1 MCSLLKSAAG
11 TTGSALA
18 VDVLGC
24 PQCWTLTGTFSRVKT
39 ELPPPSFSRSTD
51 ITHHRPWRTGWT
63 CSLSFIWGGG
73 LALMLLRSCWSS
85 QHLWR
90 FTQPWT
96 CFFIQGHTL
105 TGLLKNLPQTEPL
118 QHPVLVRCFNSSL
131 QCCLTVNML
140 LSLTLDERVQ
150 KQAQTVLVL
159 ITFFHWF
166 CFSKCNF
173 RTCREMDC
181 VLSLWRDSKNNDF
194 SSFVFCRSVVWIII
208 GAKLRCEKLKRSKKK
223 RLGDL

>member
-1 MCSLLKSAAG
+1 
-11 TTGSALA
+11 
-18 VDVLGC
+18 
-24 PQCWTLTGTFSRVKT
+24 
-39 ELPPPSFSRSTD
+39 
-51 ITHHRPWRTGWT
+51 
-63 CSLSFIWGGG
+63 
-73 LALMLLRSCWSS
+73 MLLRGCWSS

-96 CFFIQGHTL
+96 RFFIQGHTL
-105 TGLLKNLPQTEPL
+105 TGLLKNLSQTEPL
-118 QHPVLVRCFNSSL
+118 QHPVQEWWLLVGYGTARCFSSSQQHIDCQTAL
-131 QCCLTVNML
+131 Q
-140 LSLTLDERVQ
+140 SLNLERVQ

-159 ITFFHWF
+159 IAFFFHWF

-194 SSFVFCRSVVWIII
+194 WSFVFCRSVVWIII

-223 RLGDL
+223 KLGDL